1 MLLKIRFT
9 HCLRYIYYMRI
20 IFIILFFPVILSSQS
35 RGTTDPRV
43 SQEFMVERINEL
55 RQEGC
60 SCSGRYMPPVE
71 PIRWEEKLVQSARI
85 HAQKMHEY
93 RFFAHIGP
101 DGKDVGDRMERVGY
115 RWQFAGENLGE
126 GQRHFMQV
134 LKDWIKSPSHCKLLM
149 DSRMEDMGI
158 ARKGKYWVQ
167 HFGKALP
174 KNMYRK
180 NQRYSEGM

>member
-1 MLLKIRFT
+1 MQK
-9 HCLRYIYYMRI
+9 
-20 IFIILFFPVILSSQS
+20 VILLLLFPLAVFSQS
-35 RGTTDPRV
+35 RGSTDTRA
-43 SQEFMVERINEL
+43 SIDFMVERVNEL
-55 RQEGC
+55 RSSGC
-60 SCSGRYMPPVE
+60 SCSGRYMPPVA
-71 PIRWEEKLVQSARI
+71 PIQWEDKLVESAMI
-85 HAQKMHEY
+85 HASRMHKY

-101 DGKDVGDRMERVGY
+101 DGKDVGDRMEKVGY

-134 LKDWIKSPSHCKLLM
+134 FKDWIKSPSHCKLLM
-149 DSRMEDMGI
+149 DARMTDMGI
-158 ARKGKYWVQ
+158 ARKGRYWVQ